1 LTTTP
6 RIRVLIVEDSL
17 FMQQV
22 LQSALEKCPD
32 VEIVGSA
39 KTGAEAISMV
49 RTRKPDVVTLD
60 ILLPDVDGL
69 ALLRQLVALS
79 LPVII
84 ISNVS
89 LPESA
94 VALQALDMGAIDCV
108 AKPQRGGLPPAAFT
122 TELVAKIREAAAAG
136 PGKVRQMSGRRGM
149 PGPLKMAKTVVVIGA
164 SAGGPLLLREIIPR
178 LPPDLAAGVLVVQH
192 MSGQFTK
199 QFTVNI
205 AANSKIRV
213 KEAQP
218 GDAFVEGTVLVAGG
232 DDTVKAEWVSDGV
245 GAVSFSTIGATHFG
259 FRVWIDAAMATA
271 SLIYGRRTIGVL
283 LSGMG
288 TDGVEGLRLIRRA
301 GGRSLVQDE
310 STSVVFGMP
319 RAAIEAGMADRVLPV
334 QKIAD
339 AIVEEVEA
347 LSALKI

>member
-1 LTTTP
+1 MSEK
-6 RIRVLIVEDSL
+6 IRVLVIEDSL

-22 LQSALEKCPD
+22 LQTALERSPD
-32 VEIVGSA
+32 VELVGSA
-39 KTGAEAISMV
+39 KSGTEALQMV
-49 RTRKPDVVTLD
+49 RNRKPHVCTLD

-69 ALLRQLVALS
+69 SLLRQLVSLS
-79 LPVII
+79 LPVVI

-94 VALQALDMGAIDCV
+94 VALQALDMGAIDCI
-108 AKPQRGGLPPAAFT
+108 AKPQRAGMPPAAFT

-136 PGKVRQMSGRRGM
+136 GGRVSMHAANRKSA
-149 PGPLKMAKTVVVIGA
+149 PSPLKMAKTMVVIGA

-178 LPPDLAAGVLVVQH
+178 LPADLPAGVLVVQH

-199 QFTVNI
+199 QFTINL
-205 AANSKIRV
+205 AAASRIRV
-213 KEAQP
+213 KEAQV

-232 DDTVKAEWVSDGV
+232 DETVKAEWVSDGV
-245 GAVSFSTIGATHFG
+245 GAVAFSDIGSTHFG
-259 FRVWIDAAMATA
+259 FRVWIDAAMATT
-271 SLIYGRRTIGVL
+271 SLIYGRRTLGVL

-288 TDGVEGLRLIRRA
+288 SDGVEGLRVIRRA
-301 GGRSLVQDE
+301 GGRTVVQDE

-319 RAAIEAGMADRVLPV
+319 KAAIEAGQADRVLPI

-347 LSALKI
+347 LAAGKV